1 MSWLEAF
8 GLTLAV
14 EVPLALVCLRGRP
27 RVRVV
32 AAAVLANAA
41 SHPLLWFVVL
51 RALPGLFLATVL
63 VGECV
68 VVALEAIV
76 YLAVLRPLRP
86 GHALAV
92 SATLNA
98 ASYLAGLALFNAPA

>member
-8 GLTLAV
+8 VLTLAV

-27 RVRVV
+27 RGRVV
-32 AAAVLANAA
+32 AAVVLANGA
-41 SHPLLWFVVL
+41 SHPLLWFVL
-51 RALPGLFLATVL
+51 GALPGPFLANVL
-63 VGECV
+63 VGECG

-98 ASYLAGLALFNAPA
+98 ASYLVGIALFNAPA